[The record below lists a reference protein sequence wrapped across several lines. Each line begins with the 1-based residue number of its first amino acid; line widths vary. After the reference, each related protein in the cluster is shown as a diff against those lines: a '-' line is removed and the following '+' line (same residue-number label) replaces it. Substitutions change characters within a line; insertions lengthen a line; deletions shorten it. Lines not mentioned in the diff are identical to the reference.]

1 MNVLKPENAV
11 GGSVPNSVSERL
23 ADRSVEAARER
34 ATREV
39 EQLLRAAVR
48 VMRRRGAA
56 LTVADVLEEAGLS
69 TRAFYRHFASRDELV
84 LAVYESEQQRSV
96 ARLVEAVERATES
109 RVAVAAWID
118 EHLALGFDG
127 RRSGRTRVLAA
138 EGARLRVEFP
148 EHVEATLAA
157 LLAPLVG
164 AIRRGIADHSFI
176 EVDPALT
183 ARSIHAVVWELVQQR
198 LDGTASITL
207 DAAREHAID
216 FCLRALGAA

>member
-1 MNVLKPENAV
+1 MSIL
-11 GGSVPNSVSERL
+11 GSEKIGDNTVSGRL

-34 ATREV
+34 AAREV
-39 EQLLRAAVR
+39 EQLLRAAIR
-48 VMRRRGAA
+48 VMSRRSGV

-96 ARLVEAVERATES
+96 ARLVDAVAAAPGS
-109 RVAVAAWID
+109 RDAVAAWID
-118 EHLALGFDG
+118 EHLALGFDS
-127 RRSGRTRVLAA
+127 RRAARTRVLAA

-148 EHVEATLAA
+148 EHVETTLVA
-157 LLAPLVG
+157 LLAPLVD
-164 AIRRGIADHSFI
+164 AIRRGIADRTFV
-176 EVDPALT
+176 EVDARLT

-198 LDGTASITL
+198 LDGTASVTL
-207 DAAREHAID
+207 DAARDHAVD